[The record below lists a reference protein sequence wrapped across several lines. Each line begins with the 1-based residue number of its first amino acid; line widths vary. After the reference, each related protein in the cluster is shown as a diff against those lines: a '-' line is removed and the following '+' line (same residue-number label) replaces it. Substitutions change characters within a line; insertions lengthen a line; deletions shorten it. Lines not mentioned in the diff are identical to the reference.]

1 MEKLKEII
9 DLVNLNKIKS
19 IEIIDSKANADTKLM
34 QLYNGI
40 RSGKLKN
47 DNEAKKCLYPNKEDS
62 NAYYKLKHTLRER
75 LFNTVF
81 FIDTKSSKH
90 SDIHNAHLYIQKI
103 TALIQILITKGL
115 KQNAIYMAKK
125 GLKIATQYEFTEE
138 KLSMLRI
145 LRFHDGTLSGNDKK
159 FQEYDALINKSSDL
173 LRSEVKVEGF
183 YYKILKLYVNNKST
197 KPYVF
202 KTASEHIVE
211 LEEFVPQKPSAN
223 WTYHYAMISI
233 AKFMSINDYS
243 KTLEVCDQALTKI
256 QSLSFEHTK
265 SLVNISSQAI
275 ACCIQLKQY
284 EKGESFINIG
294 IKFIQKGMFNWF
306 KFKELHLTLC
316 FHTQNYA
323 KAWEIF
329 NQTIVHKKFAKLPD
343 NIKEVWKIYE
353 AWLHFFIQTKILKID
368 IPETSKTFNI
378 FKYAN
383 EVPVFYKDKRGLN
396 IPIHISQIALLLQ
409 QKKYNT
415 IIDRM
420 EAIEKY
426 KDRYIDKN
434 YNFRSNIFINMLMT
448 IPKTSFNRKQT
459 IEKTTKYR
467 QKLEKVSIDIANQSA
482 DIEILPYEHIWD
494 VLLEYLD

>member
-9 DLVNLNKIKS
+9 NLLNLNKIKS

-47 DNEAKKCLYPNKEDS
+47 DDEAKKYLYPNKEDS

-90 SDIHNAHLYIQKI
+90 SDIHNAHLYVQKI
-103 TALIQILITKGL
+103 TALVQILITKGL
-115 KQNAIYMAKK
+115 RQNAIYMAKK
-125 GLKIATQYEFTEE
+125 GLKTATQYEFTADQ
-138 KLSMLRI
+138 LSMLRI
-145 LRFHDGTLSGNDKK
+145 LRFHDGTMSGNDKK
-159 FQEYDALINKSSDL
+159 FQEYDSLINETSDL
-173 LRSEVKVEGF
+173 LRSEVKIEGLF
-183 YYKILKLYVNNKST
+183 FKVLTLYVNNKST
-197 KPYVF
+197 KPFVF
-202 KTASEHIVE
+202 KTTSEYLIE
-211 LEEFVPQKPSAN
+211 LEEFIPQKPSAN
-223 WTYHYAMISI
+223 WIYHYAMISI
-233 AKFMSINDYS
+233 TKFMSVNNYIE
-243 KTLEVCDQALTKI
+243 TLSICDETMNKI
-256 QSLSFEHTK
+256 LSLDFKHTK
-265 SLVNISSQAI
+265 SIVSISGQAI
-275 ACCIQLKQY
+275 SCCIQLKQY
-284 EKGESFINIG
+284 EKGESFINTG
-294 IKFIQKGMFNWF
+294 IKFVQEGRFNWF

-316 FHTQNYA
+316 FHTQNYS

-329 NQTIVHKKFAKLPD
+329 NQAILLKKFKKLPS
-343 NIKEVWKIYE
+343 NIREVWKIYE
-353 AWLHFFIQTKILKID
+353 AWLHFFIQADKLEVE
-368 IPETSKTFNI
+368 IPESSKNFNI

-409 QKKYNT
+409 QKKYNA

-426 KDRYIDKN
+426 KDRYIDKDH
-434 YNFRSNIFINMLMT
+434 NFRSNTFINMLMA
-448 IPKTSFNRKQT
+448 IPKASFNRRQT
-459 IEKTTKYR
+459 IEKTAKDR
-467 QKLEKVSIDIANQSA
+467 EKLEKVSIDIANQSA
-482 DIEILPYEHIWD
+482 DIEILPYEDIWD